1 MSYKIVQLRVTA
13 KIAENPQKCQPYSL
27 AYDELNSIQFQL
39 LIRNA
44 WLKAGYD
51 GSNIEIF
58 NIKMLEIFVLI
69 MLQIFV

>member
-1 MSYKIVQLRVTA
+1 MDIEEINIDISS
-13 KIAENPQKCQPYSL
+13 QKNVIKLYSL
-27 AYDELNSIQFQL
+27 AYDELNSTQFEP

-58 NIKMLEIFVLI
+58 
-69 MLQIFV
+69 